1 MKENRKG
8 VGFFLK
14 VIFKSL
20 TFSSAR
26 VSVIFI
32 SVALGSAI
40 TAAFINTYLDIEF
53 KMNRELKAY
62 GANFIITGKENSYIK
77 VDDYSNA
84 ISKIDKNSLLGS
96 SPYLYGIARLSLGN
110 SVVAGVDFVQMKMTK
125 PFLEIRD
132 GSYINVDFDER
143 NALVGV
149 DLAKRMEL
157 EVGSEID
164 IVNSED
170 NKNGAKVRI
179 KGIISTG
186 EAEDNILFISMPLA
200 QKILQKEGYVNF
212 GEVVALGNFDEL
224 SLLGEEISNEK
235 LSAKPLAR
243 ISRSEGL
250 ILDKIKLLMALV
262 AFTVLIITSMCVN
275 TTLSSIIF
283 SRVKEIAL
291 LRALGASKNSIAT
304 LFGAETLI
312 ITLTASLVGAFG
324 GFLLSQIL
332 GAVIFG
338 SGIDFR
344 FLSVFAAILVSLVS
358 AACASYYPI
367 KKSLNVEVANILRG
381 E

>member
-20 TFSSAR
+20 TFSFVR
-26 VSVIFI
+26 VSIIFI

-40 TAAFINTYLDIEF
+40 TAAFTNIYLDIES
-53 KMNRELKAY
+53 KMNKELKAY
-62 GANFIITGKENSYIK
+62 GANFVITGKNDSYILF
-77 VDDYSNA
+77 DEYLNA
-84 ISKIDKNSLLGS
+84 ISKIDENSLLGN

-110 SVVAGVDFVQMKMTK
+110 GVIAGVDFAQMKKTK
-125 PFLEIRD
+125 PFLEIRN

-143 NALVGV
+143 NAIVGV
-149 DLAKRMEL
+149 DLAKKMEL
-157 EVGSEID
+157 KVGSDVD
-164 IVNSED
+164 IINSED
-170 NKNGAKVRI
+170 SKNNAKVKI

-186 EAEDNILFISMPLA
+186 EAEDNILFISLPLA
-200 QKILQKEGYVNF
+200 QKILKKENYINFAEAVVLGNF
-212 GEVVALGNFDEL
+212 GELT
-224 SLLGEEISNEK
+224 SLGENISNSE
-235 LSAKPLAR
+235 LNARALAR

-262 AFTVLIITSMCVN
+262 AFTVLVITSMCVN

-291 LRALGASKNSIAT
+291 LRALGASKSSIAT
-304 LFGAETLI
+304 LFGAETFI
-312 ITLTASLVGAFG
+312 ITFTASLIGAFG
-324 GFLLSQIL
+324 GFLLSQAL
-332 GAVIFG
+332 GVAIFG

-344 FLSVFAAILVSLVS
+344 FLSVPTAVLVSLIS

-367 KKSLNVEVANILRG
+367 KKSLNIKVANILRG